1 MGKRIMA
8 ILLASTMAVG
18 MATTA
23 YAVEASAEAADTAS
37 ITIAEE
43 NPIDVAVDALDKHT
57 YGGIYYDENDVLHI
71 IPVSGY
77 ESVVAQ
83 SVNAPL
89 TRANQAVV
97 IDNASAKKT
106 VYSMAELEEAQKY
119 LLDNLEEFGIIG
131 VGFNGEAN
139 ALAVYLDDGDES
151 TIMAASPVKNII
163 FRDGDML
170 KFSEKDEAMEP
181 VDNDAIDT
189 AGTARLTVKGGQRC
203 TSASGTYFS
212 TIATSAVYDYG
223 GPNETT
229 GFLTCGHGWSIG
241 DSIYVNGVYLGEVMT
256 RKQSGDADY
265 AFIASSYNSNGYMT
279 NGDRLTGRQDP
290 TTGMSVKCYAAVSG
304 IQSGEFLDTDISG
317 SWGTNGVSYDFYDLF
332 STDISTING
341 DSGAA
346 FAHGSNIVGIMKGAT
361 DNTYQNSV
369 GVKIEN
375 IANYDVLPSK

>member
-1 MGKRIMA
+1 MA

-18 MATTA
+18 VATTA
-23 YAVEASAEAADTAS
+23 YAVEAPMEAADTAS

-106 VYSMAELEEAQKY
+106 VYSMAELEEAKKY
-119 LLDNLEEFGIIG
+119 LLDNLEELGIIG

-139 ALAVYLDDGDES
+139 ALAVYLDDGDEA

-170 KFSEKDEAMEP
+170 KFSENGEEMEP
-181 VDNDAIDT
+181 VDNDANDT
-189 AGTARLTVKGGQRC
+189 AGTARLTVRGGQLLE
-203 TSASGTYFS
+203 SWDSGQYYCS
-212 TIATSAVYDYG
+212 TLATSAVYDYG

-229 GFLTCGHGWSIG
+229 GFLTCGHGWSKG
-241 DSIYVNGVYLGEVMT
+241 DSVYLNGVYLGEIMT

-265 AFIASSYNSNGYMT
+265 AFIKSSYNSNGYMV

-290 TTGMSVKCYAAVSG
+290 TTGMSVKCYKSASK
-304 IQSGEFLDTDISG
+304 IHSGEVLDTDISG
-317 SWGTNGVSYDFYDLF
+317 RWGTNGVGYDFYDLF
-332 STDISTING
+332 STDISTDYG
-341 DSGAA
+341 YSGAA

-361 DNTYQNSV
+361 DTTLQESV